1 MISFDFTVRIEDRKF
16 RFSAD
21 LLSERIAILGRSGAG
36 KSTLAKALAGL
47 LKPESGYIKFGK
59 CVLFDSSTG
68 IHLPPQKRGVGFV
81 FQNHRL
87 FPFMSVRKNLL
98 FGRHF
103 ANRKNALSFDEV
115 VRFLEL
121 EPLLNKSPSR
131 LSGGESQRVA
141 LGRALLC
148 AEHFMVLDEPLSSL
162 DPVLSSSLQGYLERI
177 HSFAGLPY
185 LYITHRPNEALRLT
199 EEALL
204 IADGQNVL
212 LGKTSEVLKQSQ
224 FLRSEE

>member
-1 MISFDFTVRIEDRKF
+1 MISFDITVRIEDRKF
-16 RFSAD
+16 LFSAD
-21 LLSERIAILGRSGAG
+21 ILSERTAVIGRSGAE
-36 KSTLAKALAGL
+36 KSTLVKTLAGL
-47 LKPESGYIKFGK
+47 LTPEFGYIKFGK
-59 CVLFDSSTG
+59 RVFFDSNAG
-68 IHLPPQKRGVGFV
+68 INLPPQNRGIGFV

-98 FGRHF
+98 FGRQF
-103 ANRKNALSFDEV
+103 AHRKNALSFNEV
-115 VRFLEL
+115 IHFLEL
-121 EPLLNKSPSR
+121 EPLLSKAPSK

-148 AEHFMVLDEPLSSL
+148 AENFMILDEPLSSL

-177 HSFAGLPY
+177 HSFAGLPF

-204 IADGQNVL
+204 IADGQTVL
-212 LGKTSEVLKQSQ
+212 LGKNNDVLNQSQ
-224 FLRSEE
+224 FLRSEP

>member
-59 CVLFDSSTG
+59 RILFDSSTG
-68 IHLPPQKRGVGFV
+68 VDLPPQKRGIGFV

-115 VRFLEL
+115 VLFLEL
-121 EPLLNKSPSR
+121 
-131 LSGGESQRVA
+131 
-141 LGRALLC
+141 
-148 AEHFMVLDEPLSSL
+148 EPLSSL
-162 DPVLSSSLQGYLERI
+162 DPVLSNSLQGYLERI
-177 HSFAGLPY
+177 HSFAGLPF
-185 LYITHRPNEALRLT
+185 LYITHRSNEALRLT

-204 IADGQNVL
+204 VAEGKNVL
-212 LGKTSEVLKQSQ
+212 LGKTNEVLNQSQ
-224 FLRSEE
+224 FLRSE

>member
-59 CVLFDSSTG
+59 RVLFDSSTG

-185 LYITHRPNEALRLT
+185 LSSHIDRMKHFGSQKKLYLSQT
-199 EEALL
+199 
-204 IADGQNVL
+204 D
-212 LGKTSEVLKQSQ
+212 KTSFSVKPAK
-224 FLRSEE
+224 F

>member
-59 CVLFDSSTG
+59 RILFDSSTG
-68 IHLPPQKRGVGFV
+68 VDLPPQKRGIGFV

-103 ANRKNALSFDEV
+103 ANRKNGRGGKA
-115 VRFLEL
+115 RF
-121 EPLLNKSPSR
+121 PRASR
-131 LSGGESQRVA
+131 PCR
-141 LGRALLC
+141 
-148 AEHFMVLDEPLSSL
+148 
-162 DPVLSSSLQGYLERI
+162 
-177 HSFAGLPY
+177 
-185 LYITHRPNEALRLT
+185 
-199 EEALL
+199 
-204 IADGQNVL
+204 
-212 LGKTSEVLKQSQ
+212 
-224 FLRSEE
+224 

>member
-36 KSTLAKALAGL
+36 KSTLAKALAG
-47 LKPESGYIKFGK
+47 YIKFGK
-59 CVLFDSSTG
+59 RILFDSSTG
-68 IHLPPQKRGVGFV
+68 LDLPPQKRGIGFV

-103 ANRKNALSFDEV
+103 ANRKNAISFDEV
-115 VRFLEL
+115 VLFLEL
-121 EPLLNKSPSR
+121 EPLLNKSPSK

-148 AEHFMVLDEPLSSL
+148 AENFMILDEPLSSL
-162 DPVLSSSLQGYLERI
+162 DPVLSNSLTPGLFGKN
-177 HSFAGLPY
+177 SFFC
-185 LYITHRPNEALRLT
+185 RPPLS
-199 EEALL
+199 
-204 IADGQNVL
+204 VHHP
-212 LGKTSEVLKQSQ
+212 
-224 FLRSEE
+224 

>member
-47 LKPESGYIKFGK
+47 LKPESGYIKFRK
-59 CVLFDSSTG
+59 RILFDSSTG
-68 IHLPPQKRGVGFV
+68 VDLPPQKRGIGFV

-115 VRFLEL
+115 VLFLEL
-121 EPLLNKSPSR
+121 EPLLNKSPSK

-148 AEHFMVLDEPLSSL
+148 AENFMILDEPLSSL
-162 DPVLSSSLQGYLERI
+162 DPVLSNSLQSYLERI
-177 HSFAGLPY
+177 HSFAGLPF

-204 IADGQNVL
+204 VAEGKNVL
-212 LGKTSEVLKQSQ
+212 LGKTNEVLNQSQ
-224 FLRSEE
+224 FLRSE

>member
-59 CVLFDSSTG
+59 RILFDSSTG
-68 IHLPPQKRGVGFV
+68 VDLPPQKRGIGFV

-103 ANRKNALSFDEV
+103 ANRKKSFSFWNSN
-115 VRFLEL
+115 RF
-121 EPLLNKSPSR
+121 
-131 LSGGESQRVA
+131 
-141 LGRALLC
+141 
-148 AEHFMVLDEPLSSL
+148 
-162 DPVLSSSLQGYLERI
+162 
-177 HSFAGLPY
+177 
-185 LYITHRPNEALRLT
+185 
-199 EEALL
+199 
-204 IADGQNVL
+204 
-212 LGKTSEVLKQSQ
+212 
-224 FLRSEE
+224 

>member
-59 CVLFDSSTG
+59 RILFDSSTG
-68 IHLPPQKRGVGFV
+68 VDLPPQKRGIGFV

-115 VRFLEL
+115 VLFLEL
-121 EPLLNKSPSR
+121 EPLLNKSPSK

-148 AEHFMVLDEPLSSL
+148 AENFMILDEPLSSL
-162 DPVLSSSLQGYLERI
+162 DPVLSNSL
-177 HSFAGLPY
+177 
-185 LYITHRPNEALRLT
+185 
-199 EEALL
+199 
-204 IADGQNVL
+204 
-212 LGKTSEVLKQSQ
+212 
-224 FLRSEE
+224 

>member
-1 MISFDFTVRIEDRKF
+1 MISFDFTVRIENKNF
-16 RFSAD
+16 HFSAD
-21 LLSERIAILGRSGAG
+21 LLSERTAILGRSGAG
-36 KSTLAKALAGL
+36 KSTLVKALAGL
-47 LKPESGYIKFGK
+47 IKPKSGYIKFGK
-59 CVLFDSSTG
+59 RVFFDAKAG
-68 IHLPPQKRGVGFV
+68 VDLPPQKRGIGFV

-98 FGRHF
+98 FGRQF
-103 ANRKNALSFDEV
+103 AHRNNALSFEEV

-121 EPLLNKSPSR
+121 ETLLNNSPSK

-148 AEHFMVLDEPLSSL
+148 AENFMILDEPLSSL
-162 DPVLSSSLQGYLERI
+162 DPVLSNSLQGYLERI
-177 HSFAGLPY
+177 HAFAGLSF

-204 IADGQNVL
+204 VAEGKNIL
-212 LGKTSEVLKQSQ
+212 LGKTNEVLYQSQ
-224 FLRSEE
+224 FLRSE